1 MVDNISS
8 RKVHRDG
15 RFTTVSSQKYLDIK
29 EGTVELSSF
38 IQAGGTGTVIT
49 GVTFS
54 AIRGRDYTI
63 SDSVIS
69 DTDIVAAGFFAGVG
83 VLPTAAR
90 SFDLSFDVNSSQM
103 STLNLPSVNATLELP
118 ATAGGITGATVNSS
132 SVLID
137 NVTLDSF
144 TVHLIVEIWGASDT
158 EIYTL
163 LGGLLSSNPLPRTS
177 FIAKAA
183 K

>member
-15 RFTTVSSQKYLDIK
+15 NFTSISSQKYLDIK

-38 IQAGGTGTVIT
+38 TQPGGTGTAIT

-54 AIRGRDYTI
+54 AIRGKDYTI
-63 SDSVIS
+63 SGSAIADL
-69 DTDIVAAGFFAGVG
+69 DIVAAGYFSGVG

-90 SFDLSFDVNSSQM
+90 SFDISFVVNSSQM
-103 STLNLPSVNATLELP
+103 STLNLPSINATLELP
-118 ATAGGITGATVNSS
+118 ATPGGSGGVTVNSS

-137 NVTLDSF
+137 NVTLNSF
-144 TVHLIVEIWGASDT
+144 TVHLIVEIWGASDAA
-158 EIYTL
+158 IYTL
-163 LGGLLSSNPLPRTS
+163 LGALLASNPLPRTS
-177 FIAKAA
+177 FIAKAS